1 MNQKIVK
8 LLRESAEWRLIALLL
23 ESPSRGWHEQVG
35 RLTAL
40 VADPEL
46 KSAALAAAR
55 EATETLYHTTF
66 GPGGPAAPREVSYQK
81 GGLPGAL
88 LSEIAG
94 YYDAFAYTP
103 SLPEA
108 PDHVAV
114 EAGFVGYLRLKEA
127 FALERGQAEQAQ
139 VAALAARHFLARHI
153 NRMAE
158 PLAESLAQSGIRYL
172 TLVSAALHTRAG
184 SRREGPLDEEAPE
197 AGCVAEGGCAF
208 ADEEL
213 P

>member
-1 MNQKIVK
+1 MNPEIVK

-23 ESPSRGWHEQVG
+23 ESPNRSWHAQVG
-35 RLTAL
+35 RLAAVVL
-40 VADPEL
+40 EPDL
-46 KSAALAAAR
+46 KSAAETAAL
-55 EATETLYHTTF
+55 EADETLYHTTF

-88 LSEIAG
+88 LGEIAG
-94 YYDAFAYTP
+94 YYNAFAYTP
-103 SLPEA
+103 SLSEA
-108 PDHVAV
+108 PDHIAV
-114 EAGFVGYLRLKEA
+114 EAGFVAYLRLKEA
-127 FALERGQAEQAQ
+127 YARQRGQAEQAQ

-158 PLAESLAQSGIRYL
+158 PLARSLAQSGIRYL
-172 TLVSAALHTRAG
+172 TLVSAALHKRAG
-184 SRREGPLDEEAPE
+184 SRPEGPLDEEAPE

-208 ADEEL
+208 ANEEL